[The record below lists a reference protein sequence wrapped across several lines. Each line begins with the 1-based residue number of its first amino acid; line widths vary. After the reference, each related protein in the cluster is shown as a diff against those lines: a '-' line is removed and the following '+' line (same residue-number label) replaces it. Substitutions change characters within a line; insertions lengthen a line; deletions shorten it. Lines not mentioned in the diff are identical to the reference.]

1 MFPRA
6 WHRQPEVPDHGK
18 RVRSQRV
25 MPDHVLSTAGVI
37 VALAFFVL
45 IAYVV
50 TVLRGN
56 QKLAIII
63 GAITALAGALPAIL
77 YALYAMH

>member
-1 MFPRA
+1 M
-6 WHRQPEVPDHGK
+6 H
-18 RVRSQRV
+18 
-25 MPDHVLSTAGVI
+25 PDHVLPTAGVI

-50 TVLRGN
+50 TVLRAN
-56 QKLAIII
+56 QKLAVIIA
-63 GAITALAGALPAIL
+63 AIAGLAGSLPAIL